1 MNVKKKEIF
10 QLLILFIYL
19 LVCTNCQTETINL
32 NDLDDSTQCYN
43 IEKMNFGE
51 SEEIIYEIINNKL
64 EKTLF
69 IQYKAVIS
77 IFIYKSNIQES
88 NIIFSRTK
96 EENDFENFYFNVEK
110 EVEKYII
117 KIEFLHSDMNE
128 FKFSLNLFN
137 IREDSF
143 KIIPGKSQ
151 KVASYE
157 IINSGKFPLF
167 INDNL
172 SPFTALRINKKFE
185 KYFKV
190 SSLIV
195 NAKIDNS
202 EEKEIN
208 LDINEFFNNEEY
220 QYIFWNLEINKGAKI
235 KEILVE
241 LNINMI
247 NYEEGNNKFEIEL
260 IKNQEIHYEYKLI
273 IF

>member
-32 NDLDDSTQCYN
+32 SDLDDSTQCYN

-96 EENDFENFYFNVEK
+96 EENDFENFYFNIEK

-128 FKFSLNLFN
+128 FKFCLNIFD

-151 KVASYE
+151 
-157 IINSGKFPLF
+157 
-167 INDNL
+167 
-172 SPFTALRINKKFE
+172 
-185 KYFKV
+185 
-190 SSLIV
+190 
-195 NAKIDNS
+195 
-202 EEKEIN
+202 
-208 LDINEFFNNEEY
+208 
-220 QYIFWNLEINKGAKI
+220 
-235 KEILVE
+235 
-241 LNINMI
+241 
-247 NYEEGNNKFEIEL
+247 
-260 IKNQEIHYEYKLI
+260 
-273 IF
+273 